1 MTHRLFPRRIG
12 AAVLALTTALSL
24 AACTSSTDPEASAP
38 ASTAMSALAM
48 DGIIVG
54 SGDVEIEMWGDPSCP
69 HCAELDK
76 AIGSDLADFVAAGDV
91 TMTLH
96 PMTYVSE
103 KRGDTTDY
111 STRASAVLFA
121 VADAGETDAVLPLYS
136 LIQANQVSESGSPS
150 DDDLVQYAAQAG
162 AAADL
167 STAIADFSATATT
180 SNDYW
185 LGREIPGTTEVID
198 HVPTLVINGNV
209 FEVRE
214 DGTDAARFTAAVEQ
228 ARA

>member
-1 MTHRLFPRRIG
+1 MTSPQLPRRIG
-12 AAVLALTTALSL
+12 TGVLALATALSL
-24 AACTSSTDPEASAP
+24 AACTNSAEPEASAT
-38 ASTAMSALAM
+38 ASSALSVLAE
-48 DGIIVG
+48 DGIVIG
-54 SGDVEIEMWGDPSCP
+54 SGPINVEMWGDPACP
-69 HCAELDK
+69 HCAELDE
-76 AIGSDLADFVAAGDV
+76 AIGTDMADLVAAGDI

-111 STRASAVLFA
+111 STRASAVLLA
-121 VADAGETDAVLPLYS
+121 VSGAGETDAVLPLYS

-150 DDDLVQYAAQAG
+150 NDDLVQYAEQAG

-167 STAIADFSATATT
+167 STAIADFSATATA

-198 HVPTLVINGNV
+198 HVPTLVIDGTV

-214 DGTDAARFTAAVEQ
+214 DGSDAARFSAAVEQ